1 MLTLYYSPGACSL
14 APHILL
20 EEIGAEFEAR
30 RLNLAEG
37 EHKKLPYL
45 AINPHARVPTLV
57 EGEFVLTETP
67 AILSYLGHRFAET
80 GLLPLTDLHRLAR
93 CEQLLAFFSSSI
105 HVAVAQIWRTTRYVD
120 DPAAY
125 EAVRAGGRRAL
136 HSYFAELE
144 TMLEAQDWLVGGR
157 FSVAD
162 LYPLVFYRWGLR
174 LNEDMARFPA
184 WTAHAS
190 RLLERDGVRRA
201 IEDEGLQAAEFQ
213 PPAAAA

>member
-1 MLTLYYSPGACSL
+1 VLTLYYSPGACSL

-20 EEIGAEFEAR
+20 EEIGAEFKAV
-30 RLNLAEG
+30 RLSFADG
-37 EHKKLPYL
+37 DQRKPAYL
-45 AINPHARVPTLV
+45 ALNPQGRVPVLV

-80 GLLPLTDLHRLAR
+80 GLLPLTDLHQLAR

-120 DPAAY
+120 DPEAY

-136 HSYFAELE
+136 QTYFAELE

-174 LNEDMARFPA
+174 LGENMARFPA

>member
-20 EEIGAEFEAR
+20 EEIGAEFKAV
-30 RLNLAEG
+30 RLSFADG
-37 EHKKLPYL
+37 DQRKPAYL
-45 AINPHARVPTLV
+45 ALNPQGRVPVLV
-57 EGEFVLTETP
+57 EGDFVLTETP

-80 GLLPLTDLHRLAR
+80 GLLPLTDLHQLAR

-125 EAVRAGGRRAL
+125 EAVRTSGRKTL
-136 HSYFAELE
+136 QTYFAELE

-174 LNEDMARFPA
+174 LGENMARFPA

-190 RLLERDGVRRA
+190 RLLERAGVRRA

>member
-20 EEIGAEFEAR
+20 EEIGAAFEAR
-30 RLNLAEG
+30 RVNLANG
-37 EHKKLPYL
+37 DHQKPAYL

-57 EGEFVLTETP
+57 DGDFVLTETP

-80 GLLPLTDLHRLAR
+80 GLLPLTDLHQLAR
-93 CEQLLAFFSSSI
+93 CEQFLAFFSSSI
-105 HVAVAQIWRTTRYVD
+105 HVAVAQIWRTARYVD

-125 EAVRAGGRRAL
+125 EAVRAGGRKTL
-136 HSYFAELE
+136 QTYFGELE
-144 TMLEAQDWLVGGR
+144 TLCEAGDWLVGGR

-174 LNEDMARFPA
+174 LNEDMARYPA

-213 PPAAAA
+213 PPQAAA